1 MVCCLSPGEAD
12 AKVQEK
18 QGEGVKNYNVKII
31 LSFEKKDEEE
41 EKDKES
47 PEFCDLGILYDEGRK
62 CVMKGKKVE
71 ICSNLE

>member
-1 MVCCLSPGEAD
+1 M
-12 AKVQEK
+12 
-18 QGEGVKNYNVKII
+18 KNYNVKII

-62 CVMKGKKVE
+62 CVMKGWKVE